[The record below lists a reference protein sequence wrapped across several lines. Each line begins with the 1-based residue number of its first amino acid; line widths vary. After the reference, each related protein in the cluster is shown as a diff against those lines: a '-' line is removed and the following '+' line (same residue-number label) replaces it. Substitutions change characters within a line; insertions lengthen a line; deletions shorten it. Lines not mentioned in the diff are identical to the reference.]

1 MNKLVGLAC
10 FLIVLGAAAF
20 AFSPR
25 PMPVFPATAI
35 SASRVLL
42 LGVAAADKRAV
53 AVGERGVIV
62 LSDDD
67 GRTWRLAKSPT
78 EATLTAVYFVDSSR
92 GFAVGHDAVILMT
105 EDAGETWKQVHAAP
119 DEQKPLFAVSFENAL
134 HGIAVGAYS
143 SAYETNDGGKSWR
156 PMAIAEGDRH
166 FNALAGGADGKL
178 FLAGESG
185 MILHSDDAGRNWKSV
200 NTPYKGSYFGIVRF
214 AESGWLVFGLRG
226 NVFRTNDDGERWNL
240 VSPSSAQASLMGGT
254 TLPGDGVLLVGRE
267 GTLLASRNRGN
278 SFTARKTGDGKALAG
293 ALRLPSGACVLVG
306 EGGATLIEPCD

>member
-10 FLIVLGAAAF
+10 FLVVLGAAAF

-25 PMPVFPATAI
+25 PMPLFPATAT

-67 GRTWRLAKSPT
+67 GRNWRVAKSPT
-78 EATLTAVYFVDSSR
+78 EVTLTAVYFVDARR

-119 DEQKPLFAVSFENAL
+119 DEQKPLLAIWFENAE

-143 SAYETNDGGKSWR
+143 SFYRTNDGGKSWQ
-156 PMAIAEGDRH
+156 AVAEFAGDLH

-178 FLAGESG
+178 FLVGESG
-185 MILHSDDAGRNWKSV
+185 MILRSEDAGRSWTTLT
-200 NTPYKGSYFGIVRF
+200 TPYKGSYFGVLRV
-214 AESGWLVFGLRG
+214 AETSWLAFGLRG
-226 NVFRTNDDGERWNL
+226 NAFRSNDNGGRWNL
-240 VSPSSAQASLMGGT
+240 VSPASAQASLMGGT
-254 TLPGDGVLLVGRE
+254 TLPGGGVVLVGRE
-267 GTLLASRNRGN
+267 GTVLESRDRGN
-278 SFTARKTGDGKALAG
+278 SFTARKTADGKALA
-293 ALRLPSGACVLVG
+293 AVLRLPSGACVLVG
-306 EGGATLIEPCD
+306 EGGATRLDACS